1 MPRFEARDYILHLN
15 GLIPADT
22 TLDAGALSTIKMP
35 GLNMFV
41 GDPRPDVKTPACVT
55 DYAGHK

>member
-1 MPRFEARDYILHLN
+1 
-15 GLIPADT
+15 
-22 TLDAGALSTIKMP
+22 LSTIKMP